1 MIRHDRALLIFHPL
15 SHAHKAEDGNRIERG
30 DFFFLRGK
38 SRPKFLD
45 RIVGR
50 GTRGLRFFERA
61 QACEYR
67 LDEKLFHAVDESRH
81 ALIERGPRHD
91 ALRIRCRRF
100 FRQVGEPNLS
110 ASYVT
115 DNLPQ

>member
-1 MIRHDRALLIFHPL
+1 
-15 SHAHKAEDGNRIERG
+15 
-30 DFFFLRGK
+30 
-38 SRPKFLD
+38 
-45 RIVGR
+45 
-50 GTRGLRFFERA
+50 
-61 QACEYR
+61 
-67 LDEKLFHAVDESRH
+67 VDESRH